1 MNGSSPYLFIGRDR
15 IYHQHYYED
24 FGDEERESNYNYVL
38 DNAEKIRNMMIN
50 GAYSSLGGNNMR
62 SLERKV
68 QSDAHDLF
76 ELYTKM
82 KGGSKFMR

>member
-1 MNGSSPYLFIGRDR
+1 VGRDR

-24 FGDEERESNYNYVL
+24 FGDEERETNYNYVL
-38 DNAEKIRNMMIN
+38 DNAEKIRNMLIN
-50 GAYSSLGGNNMR
+50 EAYSSLGGDNMR

-68 QSDAHDLF
+68 QSDAQDLLQ
-76 ELYTKM
+76 LYSKM